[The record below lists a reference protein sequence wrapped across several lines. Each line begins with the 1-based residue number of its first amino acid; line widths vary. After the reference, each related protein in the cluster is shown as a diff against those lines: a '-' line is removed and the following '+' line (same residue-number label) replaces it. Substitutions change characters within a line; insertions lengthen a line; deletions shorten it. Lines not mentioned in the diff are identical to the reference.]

1 MQKSTYIDPKK
12 LAEHELLKRLPPLA
26 PDDPDVM
33 KIAESISSLGRIT
46 DPLKITEDGRIVDG
60 RRRRAAAMRLKMA
73 EVPVVY
79 VPDTEAPF
87 LVVSSLEHRA
97 HFTKSQRAYLVA
109 PFLQEAFDY
118 ARERKI
124 ASLKQGDSP
133 VANAVR
139 MGIKRVDEWAEG
151 MGLTVRLL
159 QQAQELRKFFE
170 DHTPR
175 TITDTDDVTE
185 EGVSF
190 QEFFEPRILR
200 EEKPYG
206 LGAALAGIKAKLAM
220 EASTARGRPHTGG
233 KPKAVEQQLKLFGRL
248 ITDELTRWEYW
259 QAWDEETRAEHWQ
272 AVRERIADVPK
283 TQADLMSQYH
293 AKLAGEFR
301 RAAKAQ
307 ENQYANT

>member
-1 MQKSTYIDPKK
+1 MMNQIRLIDPKK
-12 LAEHELLKRLPPLA
+12 ITDHELLHHLPVLA
-26 PDDPDVM
+26 PDDPSIQKV
-33 KIAESISSLGRIT
+33 AQSISDLGRIT
-46 DPLKITEDGRIVDG
+46 DPLKITERGELVDG
-60 RRRRAAAMRLKMA
+60 RRRRAAALRLKLK

-79 VPDTEAPF
+79 VPDNEVPALIVAQLEA
-87 LVVSSLEHRA
+87 RA
-97 HFTKSQRAYLVA
+97 HYTKGQRAYLLL
-109 PFLQEAFDY
+109 PFIQQAFEY
-118 ARERKI
+118 ARERRL
-124 ASLKQGDSP
+124 AALRQGNTSGNELFRDG
-133 VANAVR
+133 A
-139 MGIKRVDEWAEG
+139 KRVEDWATSIG
-151 MGLTVRLL
+151 VTPRLL

-175 TITDTDDVTE
+175 TLTDEDGRTE

-220 EASTARGRPHTGG
+220 EAAAAKGRPHTGG

-248 ITDELTRWEYW
+248 ITDELNRWEYW
-259 QAWDEETRAEHWQ
+259 QAWDEDTRAEHWQ
-272 AVRERIADVPK
+272 AVRERIAAVPK

-301 RAAKAQ
+301 RAAKQ
-307 ENQYANT
+307 EDQTIC